1 MRAVLLAIAA
11 ALLVGAPADAAVT
24 AATAPTKVVAVG
36 KLRVGYRSIGHGRP
50 LVLVMGLGGA
60 MDAWPPSFVD
70 ALVRAGHRV
79 VLLDNEG
86 VGRSTSLPSILTI
99 RRMADTTAGLIRALG
114 LRRPDVAGWSMGGMI
129 VQSLLVRHP
138 GIARRA
144 ALLAT
149 APGDGRMTPPDPV
162 ALASLAD
169 AGDAGALLG
178 LLFGSGAP
186 SSAVGDY
193 AADIAHRRGLHPQ
206 APGLV
211 RARQV
216 AACARWL
223 GGREPEGGRVGAL
236 RLPVL
241 VAGGKDDRILPIGND
256 LHLARVLRRPVYL
269 DYPGAAHGFFIQ
281 EAARFVPRL
290 VRFLR

>member
-1 MRAVLLAIAA
+1 MRSTLIAVLAGLALASP
-11 ALLVGAPADAAVT
+11 APAAVT
-24 AATAPTKVVAVG
+24 AATAPTQVARVG
-36 KLRVGYRSIGHGRP
+36 GLAVGYRAFGHGRP
-50 LVLVMGLGGA
+50 LVLVMGLSGT
-60 MDAWPPSFVD
+60 MDAWPPSFLD
-70 ALVRAGHRV
+70 ALARGGHRV
-79 VLLDNEG
+79 VLLDNQG
-86 VGRSTSLPSILTI
+86 VGRSQAQPGRLSI
-99 RRMADTTAGLIRALG
+99 RHMADTTAGLIRRLG

-149 APGDGRMTPPDPV
+149 APGDGAVTPPDPV

-169 AGDAGALLG
+169 PANPAPLLG
-178 LLFGSGAP
+178 LLFGPAAP
-186 SSAVGDY
+186 PSAATDF
-193 AADIAHRRGLHPQ
+193 ATDLARRRGL
-206 APGLV
+206 APTATEAV

-216 AACARWL
+216 AASAAWL
-223 GGREPEGGRVGAL
+223 GGRDRDGARVARL

-256 LHLARVLRRPVYL
+256 LHLARAIRRAVYV

-281 EAARFVPRL
+281 EAADFVPRL
-290 VRFLR
+290 LRFLR